1 MKSKLYLVGKQ
12 FAGRTGIKLALIG
25 LASALAGHSALAAT
39 PTMQAESATLSGASN
54 TVVITRV
61 PTTTAT
67 GAVKYWNITLQFDVD
82 GLTGKPTIAPLFP
95 TIVTSPSVSVGNF
108 KPGTYK
114 DGKGFKYTVGGPNIV
129 AGGRTSWSISMQ
141 PDAPNVG
148 FIFNAAWTTGPIAGH
163 PNQASL
169 TARAITSTAFSW
181 GIVGS
186 NNDFNIGGTF
196 TRYVWEPGIV
206 VGASQT
212 GNSLVL
218 HAFQDL
224 NATEDSNVS
233 LTLCATAAC

>member
-12 FAGRTGIKLALIG
+12 FVGRAGTKLALIS
-25 LASALAGHSALAAT
+25 LASALVGHSALAAT
-39 PTMQAESATLSGASN
+39 PTMQAQSATLSGASN

-67 GAVKYWNITLQFDVD
+67 GAVKYWNITLQFNID
-82 GLTGKPTIAPLFP
+82 GVTGTPTLTPLFP
-95 TIVTSPSVSVGNF
+95 TIVTSPSVAVGNF

-114 DGKGFKYTVGGPNIV
+114 DSKGDKYTVGGPNIV
-129 AGGRTSWSISMQ
+129 AGGRTSWSISMV
-141 PDAPNVG
+141 PNLAG
-148 FIFNAAWTTGPIAGH
+148 KFFNAAWTTGPIAGH

-169 TARAITSTAFSW
+169 TARNITSTAFSW
-181 GIVGS
+181 GAVGS
-186 NNDFNIGGTF
+186 NTQYVYTAYPFYFWGNGGA
-196 TRYVWEPGIV
+196 V

-212 GNSLVL
+212 GNSLAL
-218 HAFQDL
+218 HLFNDL

>member
-12 FAGRTGIKLALIG
+12 FVGRTGTKLALIS
-25 LASALAGHSALAAT
+25 LVSALAGHSALAAT

-67 GAVKYWNITLQFDVD
+67 GAVKYWNVTLQFNID
-82 GLTGKPTIAPLFP
+82 GVTGTPTLTPLFP
-95 TIVTSPSVSVGNF
+95 TIVSSPSVAVGNF

-114 DGKGFKYTVGGPNIV
+114 DSKGEKYTVGGPNIV
-129 AGGRTSWSISMQ
+129 AGGRTSWSISM
-141 PDAPNVG
+141 APNLAG
-148 FIFNAAWTTGPIAGH
+148 KFFNAAWTTGPITGH

-169 TARAITSTAFSW
+169 TARTITSTAFSW
-181 GIVGS
+181 GVVGANS
-186 NNDFNIGGTF
+186 ASINDVFW
-196 TRYVWEPGIV
+196 VWQQGAV
-206 VGASQT
+206 TGASQT
-212 GNSLVL
+212 GNSLAL
-218 HAFQDL
+218 HLFNDL

>member
-12 FAGRTGIKLALIG
+12 FVGRTGTKLALIS

-67 GAVKYWNITLQFDVD
+67 GAVKYWNITLQFNID
-82 GLTGKPTIAPLFP
+82 GVTGTPTLTPLFP
-95 TIVTSPSVSVGNF
+95 TIVTSPSVAVGNF

-114 DGKGFKYTVGGPNIV
+114 DSLGQKYTVGGPNIV
-129 AGGRTSWSISMQ
+129 AGGRTSWSISSL
-141 PDAPNVG
+141 ASG
-148 FIFNAAWTTGPIAGH
+148 GYYFNAAWTTGPIAGH

-169 TARAITSTAFSW
+169 TARNITSTAFSW
-181 GIVGS
+181 GAVGS
-186 NNDFNIGGTF
+186 NTQNLYQAQPFYSWGIGGA
-196 TRYVWEPGIV
+196 V

-212 GNSLVL
+212 GNSLAL
-218 HAFQDL
+218 HLFNDL
-224 NATEDSNVS
+224 NAIEDSNAS

>member
-12 FAGRTGIKLALIG
+12 FVGRTGTKLALIS

-39 PTMQAESATLSGASN
+39 PTMQAQSAALSGASN

-95 TIVTSPSVSVGNF
+95 TIVSSPSVAVGNF
-108 KPGTYK
+108 KPGTYT
-114 DGKGFKYTVGGPNIV
+114 DGNGGKYTVGGPNIV

-169 TARAITSTAFSW
+169 TARTITSTAFSW

-186 NNDFNIGGTF
+186 NNMSSSPFYAFFWGNGGA
-196 TRYVWEPGIV
+196 V

-218 HAFQDL
+218 HLFNDL
-224 NATEDSNVS
+224 NATEDSNAS

>member
-1 MKSKLYLVGKQ
+1 MKSIHSWLKKE
-12 FAGRTGIKLALIG
+12 FAGRTGCKLALIG
-25 LASALAGHSALAAT
+25 LASALAGHGALAAT

-67 GAVKYWNITLQFDVD
+67 GAVKYWNITLQFNID
-82 GLTGKPTIAPLFP
+82 GVTGTPTLTPLFP
-95 TIVTSPSVSVGNF
+95 TIVSSPSVAVGNF

-114 DGKGFKYTVGGPNIV
+114 DSRGDKYTVGGPNIV
-129 AGGRTSWSISMQ
+129 AGGRTSWSISML
-141 PDAPNVG
+141 PNLPFL

-169 TARAITSTAFSW
+169 TARTITSTAFSW
-181 GIVGS
+181 GVIGS
-186 NNDFNIGGTF
+186 DTQSTGQTF
-196 TRYVWEPGIV
+196 EFWGQGSV

-212 GNSLVL
+212 GNSLAL
-218 HAFQDL
+218 HLFQDL
-224 NATEDSNVS
+224 NATEDSNAS

>member
-12 FAGRTGIKLALIG
+12 FVGRTGTKLALIS

-39 PTMQAESATLSGASN
+39 PTMQAESATLSGANN

-67 GAVKYWNITLQFDVD
+67 GAVKVWNITLQFDVD

-95 TIVTSPSVSVGNF
+95 TIVTSPSVTVSNF
-108 KPGTYK
+108 KPGAYK
-114 DGKGFKYTVGGPNIV
+114 DGRGNKYTVGGPNIV

-141 PDAPNVG
+141 PNAG
-148 FIFNAAWTTGPIAGH
+148 GAIFSAAWTTGFIAGH

-169 TARAITSTAFSW
+169 TERAITSTAFSW
-181 GIVGS
+181 GISGS
-186 NNDFNIGGTF
+186 STQDSSGPFYGWSTG
-196 TRYVWEPGIV
+196 RV
-206 VGASQT
+206 VGAAQT

-218 HAFQDL
+218 HLFSDL
-224 NATEDSNVS
+224 NATEDSNAS
-233 LTLCATAAC
+233 LTFCATATC

>member
-1 MKSKLYLVGKQ
+1 MKSINSWLKKE

-25 LASALAGHSALAAT
+25 LASALAGHNALAAT

-67 GAVKYWNITLQFDVD
+67 GAVKYWNITLQFNID
-82 GLTGKPTIAPLFP
+82 GVTGTPTLTPLFP
-95 TIVTSPSVSVGNF
+95 TIVSSPSVAVGNF

-114 DGKGFKYTVGGPNIV
+114 DGLGKKYTVGGPNIV
-129 AGGRTSWSISMQ
+129 AGGRTSWSISMV
-141 PDAPNVG
+141 PNLAG
-148 FIFNAAWTTGPIAGH
+148 SFFNAAWTTGHIAGH

-169 TARAITSTAFSW
+169 TARTITSTAFSW
-181 GIVGS
+181 GVIGS
-186 NNDFNIGGTF
+186 NGQNSSNEVFF
-196 TRYVWEPGIV
+196 TWRPEGSV

-212 GNSLVL
+212 GNSLAL
-218 HAFQDL
+218 HLFSDL
-224 NATEDSNVS
+224 NAIEDSNVS